1 MRKYK
6 PVVLPLR
13 SVPFD
18 YYRQVAQCPNCNG
31 RSEEVL
37 GRIGLRLVF
46 RCTGCKVRFFRPS
59 YSRPGALV

>member
-13 SVPFD
+13 PVPPA
-18 YYRQVAQCPNCNG
+18 YYHQEADCPNCES

-37 GRIGLRLVF
+37 GRLGLRLVF
-46 RCTGCKVRFFRPS
+46 RCTNCKVRFFRLQET
-59 YSRPGALV
+59 RPGVLV